1 MIKDTVP
8 VADKNGKSLECHV
21 DPPIGSASNPVDP
34 GRVIIHTDAAGT
46 VVHIP
51 KNEQIL
57 FLFQEVD
64 RDLSSSM
71 YYVVGAGA
79 Q

>member
-8 VADKNGKSLECHV
+8 TADINGKTLECFA

-51 KNEQIL
+51 KNE
-57 FLFQEVD
+57 
-64 RDLSSSM
+64 
-71 YYVVGAGA
+71 
-79 Q
+79 

>member
-8 VADKNGKSLECHV
+8 VADKNGKTLECYA

-34 GRVIIHTDAAGT
+34 DRVILHTDASET

-51 KNEQIL
+51 KNE
-57 FLFQEVD
+57 
-64 RDLSSSM
+64 
-71 YYVVGAGA
+71 
-79 Q
+79 